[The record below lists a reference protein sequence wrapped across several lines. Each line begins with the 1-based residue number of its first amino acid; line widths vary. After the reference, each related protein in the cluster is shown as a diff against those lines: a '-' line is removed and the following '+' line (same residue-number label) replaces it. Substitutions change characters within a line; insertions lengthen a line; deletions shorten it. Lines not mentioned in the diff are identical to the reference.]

1 MKENHL
7 KDYYKAQIKLNNF
20 YFLYNSIDKKNNK
33 VIKEIFSYKEIKN
46 KNFIFDEYSS
56 ALYEELI
63 NIIYDCFEC
72 QLKIIYKFL
81 NNNEENDVEII
92 INNLPIEVKNVIDKS
107 LFDDMKLE
115 DFISIK
121 DKKDKPILYYL
132 SNCCDYLIGIIEM
145 IYETEKYEKAR
156 IKYLSREEGKEERIL
171 LNFIKKFSNKK
182 YCNF

>member
-7 KDYYKAQIKLNNF
+7 KDYYQAQIKLNNF
-20 YFLYNSIDKKNNK
+20 YFLYNSTDKKNNMA
-33 VIKEIFSYKEIKN
+33 IKEIFSYNEIKN

-63 NIIYDCFEC
+63 NILYDCFKF
-72 QLKIIYKFL
+72 QIKIIYKFL

-107 LFDDMKLE
+107 LFDEVKLE

-132 SNCCDYLIGIIEM
+132 SNCCDNLIDILEM
-145 IYETEKYEKAR
+145 VFETGKYEKTR
-156 IKYLSREEGKEERIL
+156 EKFLQREEGKEERIL
-171 LNFIKKFSNKK
+171 LNFIKEVSNK
-182 YCNF
+182 